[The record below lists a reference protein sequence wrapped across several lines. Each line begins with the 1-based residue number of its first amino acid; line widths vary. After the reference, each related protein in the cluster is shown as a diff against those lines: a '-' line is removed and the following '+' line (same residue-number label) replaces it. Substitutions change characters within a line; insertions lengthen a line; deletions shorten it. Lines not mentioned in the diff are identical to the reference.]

1 MNMKTIVRE
10 HPLKDIILEFDES
23 KTQPDFEKEALATYY
38 EAHDEVYALKQ
49 RLDILAEGLADADAE
64 VANLYMEALALEQ
77 SLEIIEDFL
86 GLSAGDSIPDIEGEI
101 TIDVAE
107 LFEDIRK
114 HHDVFQQLYLQ
125 IDDLTKKYNFEMDL
139 MDPDDE
145 FQENWPIH
153 SRYFTVFDK
162 VFPRYEEL
170 SVDIVSIDDDQET
183 FRGVYGE
190 LLEIYNANLALAE
203 WVFANYKNLFDLV
216 EPMYE
221 RTSVAIEA
229 MNKKMRDELGDDY

>member
-1 MNMKTIVRE
+1 MKTIVRE

-114 HHDVFQQLYLQ
+114 HHDVFQELYLQ
-125 IDDLTKKYNFEMDL
+125 IDDLTNKYNFEMDL

-190 LLEIYNANLALAE
+190 LLDIYNANLALAE

>member
-1 MNMKTIVRE
+1 MKTIVRE

>member
-1 MNMKTIVRE
+1 MKTIVRE

-86 GLSAGDSIPDIEGEI
+86 GLSVGDSIPDIEGEI

-125 IDDLTKKYNFEMDL
+125 IDDLTNKYNFEMDL

-190 LLEIYNANLALAE
+190 LLDIYNANLALAE

>member
-1 MNMKTIVRE
+1 MKTIVRE

-107 LFEDIRK
+107 LFEDIGK

-170 SVDIVSIDDDQET
+170 SVDIVSVDDDQET
-183 FRGVYGE
+183 FRGVYEE
-190 LLEIYNANLALAE
+190 LLDIYNANLALAE